1 MKISLPLARST
12 RAPMIALV
20 TLSLLNLLNYADRY
34 VVSSLVPFLEKSID
48 QGGLA
53 LTHTQSGWLYSAF
66 IVVYMIAAPAFGFIA
81 DRFPRLHV
89 LAAAVAFWSVLT
101 LLGGFAWGF
110 WSLLIMR
117 ALTGIGEAAYA
128 SVAPAVLADEFPAK
142 QQSRAMAFFNAAI
155 PVGAAIGFTLGG
167 VVGSMYGWRE
177 AFFVAGGPGLFLALV
192 IYFLRDPKR
201 GAMDAHVVVNA
212 PPNVRDAV
220 GILFRPRWL
229 WTTMGYALQTA
240 GFGSLGFWTPTYLEK
255 AWGLSVESSS
265 GMFGA
270 VIVITGITGTMAG
283 GFLGDW
289 WYQRKPT
296 AHLWICGITSFLA
309 AASIMFVLYAPN
321 VTAMWCGVTLGSFFL
336 VMSVGPV
343 HAHLVHILNP
353 AERGT
358 GMALAIFVLHVF
370 GDVPAV
376 PMIGWIAQGSGW
388 KIAYMSI
395 PLFIF
400 LAGLIWCGGAMYEGR
415 LLLRN
420 SNSIART

>member
-1 MKISLPLARST
+1 MKVTSLARNA

-20 TLSLLNLLNYADRY
+20 TLSLLNLLNYVDRY
-34 VVSSLVPFLEKSID
+34 VVSSLVPFLEKPID

-53 LTHTQSGWLYSAF
+53 LTHVQSGLLFSAF
-66 IVVYMIAAPAFGFIA
+66 LVVYMIAAPVFGLIA

-117 ALTGIGEAAYA
+117 AFTGLGEAAYA
-128 SVAPAVLADEFPAK
+128 SVAPAVLADEFPANK
-142 QQSRAMAFFNAAI
+142 QSRAMAFFNAAI

-201 GAMDAHVVVNA
+201 GAMDTHVVVNA
-212 PPNVRDAV
+212 PPKVRDAV
-220 GILFRPRWL
+220 SILFRPRWL

-240 GFGSLGFWTPTYLEK
+240 GFGSLGFWTPTYLDQ

-265 GMFGA
+265 TMFGA
-270 VIVITGITGTMAG
+270 IIVVTGITGTLAG

-289 WYQRKPT
+289 WYQRNRT

-309 AASIMFVLYAPN
+309 AASILFVLYAPN
-321 VTAMWCGVTLGSFFL
+321 ITAMWCGITLGSFFL

-358 GMALAIFVLHVF
+358 GMALAILVLHLL

-376 PMIGWIAQGSGW
+376 PMIGWIAQGSSW
-388 KIAYMSI
+388 KMAYMCI
-395 PLFIF
+395 PIFIF
-400 LAGLIWCGGAMYEGR
+400 LAGLIWCGGAMYERR
-415 LLLRN
+415 LHSQT
-420 SNSIART
+420 SNSIAHA

>member
-1 MKISLPLARST
+1 MKISLPLARNT

-167 VVGSMYGWRE
+167 VVGSKYGWRE

-201 GAMDAHVVVNA
+201 GAMDTHVVVNA
-212 PPNVRDAV
+212 PPTLRSAA
-220 GILFRPRWL
+220 GILLRPRWL

-265 GMFGA
+265 TMFGV
-270 VIVITGITGTMAG
+270 VIVVTGITGTMAG

-309 AASIMFVLYAPN
+309 AASILFVLYAPN

-370 GDVPAV
+370 GDVPAG

-395 PLFIF
+395 PIFIF
-400 LAGLIWCGGAMYEGR
+400 LAGIIWCLGAMYEQR
-415 LLLRN
+415 VRSQF

>member
-1 MKISLPLARST
+1 MKISLPLARNT

-167 VVGSMYGWRE
+167 VVGSKYGWRE

-201 GAMDAHVVVNA
+201 GAMDTHVVVNA
-212 PPNVRDAV
+212 PPTLRSAA
-220 GILFRPRWL
+220 GILLRPRWL

-265 GMFGA
+265 TMFGV
-270 VIVITGITGTMAG
+270 VIVVTGITGTMAG

-296 AHLWICGITSFLA
+296 AQLWICGITSFLA
-309 AASIMFVLYAPN
+309 AASILVVLYAPN

-395 PLFIF
+395 PIFIF
-400 LAGLIWCGGAMYEGR
+400 LAGIIWCLGAMYEQR
-415 LLLRN
+415 VRSQF

>member
-1 MKISLPLARST
+1 
-12 RAPMIALV
+12 
-20 TLSLLNLLNYADRY
+20 
-34 VVSSLVPFLEKSID
+34 
-48 QGGLA
+48 
-53 LTHTQSGWLYSAF
+53 
-66 IVVYMIAAPAFGFIA
+66 MIAAPAFGFIA

-128 SVAPAVLADEFPAK
+128 SVAPAVLADEFPAR

-212 PPNVRDAV
+212 PPTLHSAV

-255 AWGLSVESSS
+255 SWGLSVESSS
-265 GMFGA
+265 TMFGA
-270 VIVITGITGTMAG
+270 VIVVTGITGTMAG

-309 AASIMFVLYAPN
+309 AASILFVLYAPN
-321 VTAMWCGVTLGSFFL
+321 VTVMWCGVTLGSFFL

-395 PLFIF
+395 PIFIF
-400 LAGLIWCGGAMYEGR
+400 LAGIIWCLGAMYEQR
-415 LLLRN
+415 VRSEF

>member
-1 MKISLPLARST
+1 MKIFSAMKHGL

-20 TLSLLNLLNYADRY
+20 LLSLLNLLNYVDRY
-34 VVSSLVPFLEKSID
+34 VVSSLVPFLEKSLE
-48 QGGLA
+48 QGGLG

-66 IVVYMIAAPAFGFIA
+66 IVVYMLAAPVFGLIA
-81 DRFPRLHV
+81 DRLPRLHV

-117 ALTGIGEAAYA
+117 AFTGIGEAAYA

-142 QQSRAMAFFNAAI
+142 QQSRSMAFFNAAI

-167 VVGSMYGWRE
+167 VVGSNYGWRE
-177 AFFVAGGPGLFLALV
+177 AFFVAGGPGLFLALL

-212 PPNVRDAV
+212 PPTARDAI

-229 WTTMGYALQTA
+229 CTTAGYALQTA
-240 GFGSLGFWTPTYLEK
+240 GFGSLGFWTPTYLDEV
-255 AWGLSVESSS
+255 WGLSVESSS
-265 GMFGA
+265 TMFGA
-270 VIVITGITGTMAG
+270 IIVVTGITGTLAG

-289 WYQRKPT
+289 WFQRKAT
-296 AHLWICGITSFLA
+296 AHLWICGITSFVATA
-309 AASIMFVLYAPN
+309 AILFVLFAPN
-321 VTAMWCGVTLGSFFL
+321 ITAMWCGVTIGAFFL

-358 GMALAIFVLHVF
+358 GMALAIFVLHLF

-376 PMIGWIAQGSGW
+376 PMIGWIAEGSGW
-388 KIAYMSI
+388 TLAYTTI
-395 PLFIF
+395 PICIF
-400 LAGLIWCGGAMYEGR
+400 FAGIIWCGGAMYEQR
-415 LLLRN
+415 I
-420 SNSIART
+420 SKRTVNFTTHD

>member
-1 MKISLPLARST
+1 MKATSSLTRNA
-12 RAPMIALV
+12 RAPMIALI
-20 TLSLLNLLNYADRY
+20 TLSLLNLLNYVDRY

-53 LTHTQSGWLYSAF
+53 LTHAQSGWLYSAF
-66 IVVYMIAAPAFGFIA
+66 IAVYMIAAPAFGLIA

-117 ALTGIGEAAYA
+117 AFTGIGEAAYG

-167 VVGSMYGWRE
+167 VVGSKYGWRE

-192 IYFLRDPKR
+192 IYFIRDPQR
-201 GAMDAHVVVNA
+201 GAKDENVVVNA
-212 PPNVRDAV
+212 PPTVRNAV
-220 GILFRPRWL
+220 GILLRPRWL

-240 GFGSLGFWTPTYLEK
+240 GFGSLGFWTPTYLDK

-265 GMFGA
+265 TMFGA
-270 VIVITGITGTMAG
+270 IIVVTGITGTLTG

-289 WYQRKPT
+289 WYQRNRT
-296 AHLWICGITSFLA
+296 AHLWICGITSFFA
-309 AASIMFVLYAPN
+309 AASILFVLYAPN
-321 VTAMWCGVTLGSFFL
+321 ITAMWCGITLGSFFL

-358 GMALAIFVLHVF
+358 GMALAILVLHLL

-376 PMIGWIAQGSGW
+376 PMIGWIAQGSSW
-388 KIAYMSI
+388 KTAYMCI
-395 PLFIF
+395 PIFIF
-400 LAGLIWCGGAMYEGR
+400 LAGLIWCGGAMYERR
-415 LLLRN
+415 LHSQT
-420 SNSIART
+420 SNSIAHA

>member
-1 MKISLPLARST
+1 MKISSPLARNAS
-12 RAPMIALV
+12 APMIALV

-66 IVVYMIAAPAFGFIA
+66 IVVYMITAPAFGFIA

-167 VVGSMYGWRE
+167 VVGSKYGWRE

-201 GAMDAHVVVNA
+201 GAMDAQVVVNA
-212 PPNVRDAV
+212 PPTLRSAA
-220 GILFRPRWL
+220 GILLRPRWL

-255 AWGLSVESSS
+255 SWGLSVESSS
-265 GMFGA
+265 TMFGA
-270 VIVITGITGTMAG
+270 VIIVTGITGTMAG

-309 AASIMFVLYAPN
+309 AASILFVLYAPN

-395 PLFIF
+395 PIFIF
-400 LAGLIWCGGAMYEGR
+400 LAGIIWSLGAMYEQR
-415 LLLRN
+415 VRSQF

>member
-1 MKISLPLARST
+1 MKNSSDLARNA

-20 TLSLLNLLNYADRY
+20 TLSLLNLLNYADRF

-53 LTHTQSGWLYSAF
+53 LTHAQSGWLYSAF

-117 ALTGIGEAAYA
+117 AFTGIGEAAYA
-128 SVAPAVLADEFPAK
+128 GVAPAVLADEFPSK
-142 QQSRAMAFFNAAI
+142 KQSRAMAFFNAAI

-167 VVGSMYGWRE
+167 VVGTKYGWRE
-177 AFFVAGGPGLFLALV
+177 AFFVAGGPGLFLALM
-192 IYFLRDPKR
+192 IYCIRDPKR
-201 GAMDAHVVVNA
+201 GAMDAHIVVNA
-212 PPNVRDAV
+212 PPTVRDAV
-220 GILFRPRWL
+220 RILFRPRWL
-229 WTTMGYALQTA
+229 WTTAGYAFQTA
-240 GFGSLGFWTPTYLEK
+240 GFGSLGFWTPTYLDK
-255 AWGLSVESSS
+255 AWDLSVESSS
-265 GMFGA
+265 VMFA
-270 VIVITGITGTMAG
+270 AIIVVTGITGTLTG

-296 AHLWICGITSFLA
+296 AHLWICGLTSFLA
-309 AASIMFVLYAPN
+309 AASILFVLYAPN
-321 VTAMWCGVTLGSFFL
+321 VTAMWCGVTLGAFFL

-343 HAHLVHILNP
+343 QAHLVQILNP

-358 GMALAIFVLHVF
+358 GMALAIFALHIF

-376 PMIGWIAQGSGW
+376 PMIGWIAEGFGW
-388 KIAYMSI
+388 KHAYMSI
-395 PLFIF
+395 PIFVF
-400 LAGLIWCGGAMYEGR
+400 LAGIIWCLGAMYEERAR
-415 LLLRN
+415 LRS
-420 SNSIART
+420 SNSSAHI

>member
-1 MKISLPLARST
+1 MKVTSLARNA

-20 TLSLLNLLNYADRY
+20 TLSLLNLLNYVDRY
-34 VVSSLVPFLEKSID
+34 VVSSLVPFLEKPID

-53 LTHTQSGWLYSAF
+53 LTHVQSGLLFSAF
-66 IVVYMIAAPAFGFIA
+66 LVVYMIAAPAFGLIA

-117 ALTGIGEAAYA
+117 AFTGLGEAAYA

-201 GAMDAHVVVNA
+201 GAMDTHVVVNA
-212 PPNVRDAV
+212 PPKVRDAV
-220 GILFRPRWL
+220 SILFRPRWL

-240 GFGSLGFWTPTYLEK
+240 GFGSLGFWTPTYLDQ

-265 GMFGA
+265 TMFGA
-270 VIVITGITGTMAG
+270 IIVVTGITGTLAG

-289 WYQRKPT
+289 WYQRNRT

-309 AASIMFVLYAPN
+309 AASILFVLFAPN
-321 VTAMWCGVTLGSFFL
+321 ITAMWCGITLGSFFL

-358 GMALAIFVLHVF
+358 GMALAILVLHLL

-376 PMIGWIAQGSGW
+376 PMIGWIAQGSSW
-388 KIAYMSI
+388 KTAYMCI
-395 PLFIF
+395 PIFIF
-400 LAGLIWCGGAMYEGR
+400 LAGLIWCGGAMYERR
-415 LLLRN
+415 LHSQT
-420 SNSIART
+420 SNSIAHA

>member
-167 VVGSMYGWRE
+167 VVGSKYGWRE

-201 GAMDAHVVVNA
+201 GAMDTHVVVNA
-212 PPNVRDAV
+212 PPTLRSAA
-220 GILFRPRWL
+220 GILLRPRWL

-265 GMFGA
+265 TMFGV
-270 VIVITGITGTMAG
+270 VIVVTGITGTMAG

-309 AASIMFVLYAPN
+309 AASILFVLYAPN

-376 PMIGWIAQGSGW
+376 PMIGWIAQRSGW

-395 PLFIF
+395 PIFIF
-400 LAGLIWCGGAMYEGR
+400 LAGIIWCLGAMYEQR
-415 LLLRN
+415 VRSQF

>member
-1 MKISLPLARST
+1 MKVTSLARNA

-20 TLSLLNLLNYADRY
+20 TLSLLNLLNYVDRY
-34 VVSSLVPFLEKSID
+34 VVSSLVPFLEKPID

-53 LTHTQSGWLYSAF
+53 LTHVQSGLLFSAF
-66 IVVYMIAAPAFGFIA
+66 LVVYMIAAPAFGIIA

-117 ALTGIGEAAYA
+117 AFTGLGEAAYA
-128 SVAPAVLADEFPAK
+128 SVAPAVLADEFPANK
-142 QQSRAMAFFNAAI
+142 QSRAMAFFNAAI

-201 GAMDAHVVVNA
+201 GAMDTHVVVNA
-212 PPNVRDAV
+212 PPKVRDAV
-220 GILFRPRWL
+220 SILFRPRWL

-240 GFGSLGFWTPTYLEK
+240 GFGSLGFWTPTYLDQ

-265 GMFGA
+265 TMFGA
-270 VIVITGITGTMAG
+270 IIVVTGITGTLAG

-289 WYQRKPT
+289 WYQRNRT

-309 AASIMFVLYAPN
+309 AASILFVLYAPN
-321 VTAMWCGVTLGSFFL
+321 ITAMWCGITLGSFFL

-358 GMALAIFVLHVF
+358 GMALAILV
-370 GDVPAV
+370 
-376 PMIGWIAQGSGW
+376 
-388 KIAYMSI
+388 
-395 PLFIF
+395 
-400 LAGLIWCGGAMYEGR
+400 
-415 LLLRN
+415 
-420 SNSIART
+420 